1 MSYQH
6 IELDASPGGVAVVL
20 LNRPDKH
27 NAFNA
32 QVVSEL
38 NDAFE
43 TLEGADHIRVV
54 FLKGAGKS
62 FSAGADLDWMRAA
75 QDYSE
80 GENEEDAFA
89 LAEMLRR
96 LHSLPMLTCALVQGA
111 AMGGG
116 AGLVAA
122 CDTAVALRAAMF
134 RFSEVRLG
142 ITPATISPYV
152 IDAIGPRR
160 ARALFATGESFDG
173 VAAEKMGLV
182 HYTAE
187 DEAELRVMMDHVA
200 KLAFETAPVA
210 VAEAKRLVRD
220 VAGEE
225 IDAGL
230 SRKTAK
236 RIAERRVSEE
246 GREGLAAFLDKRK
259 PRWID

>member
-1 MSYQH
+1 MAYQH

-20 LNRPDKH
+20 LNRPDRH

-38 NDAFE
+38 ADAFE
-43 TLEGADHIRVV
+43 TLEAADHIRIL

-80 GENEEDAFA
+80 SENEEDAYA

-96 LHSLPMLTCALVQGA
+96 LHALPMLTCALVHGA

-122 CDTAVALRAAMF
+122 CDTAVAVKTAMF

-152 IDAIGPRR
+152 IEAIGPRR

-173 VAAEKMGLV
+173 AYAEKIGLT
-182 HYTAE
+182 HYTVE
-187 DEAELRVMMDHVA
+187 DEAGLREMADHLA

-210 VAEAKRLVRD
+210 VSEAKRLIRD
-220 VAGEE
+220 VAGEA

-230 SRKTAK
+230 SRKTAR
-236 RIAERRVSEE
+236 RIAERRVSDE

-259 PRWID
+259 PYWVD